1 MKPFIYFI
9 GLFLVLTS
17 SYGLYEGK
25 VGRIDASAALKL
37 SYDSLVF
44 GMPSNEFDAV
54 KKSNSSLINPDRL
67 ESEDD
72 FILTFSPAVH
82 FTNKLGLCVNTDSL
96 HV

>member
-9 GLFLVLTS
+9 GLFLVLTF

-54 KKSNSSLINPDRL
+54 KKSNSSLINKGLNIFKLPISFL
-67 ESEDD
+67 I
-72 FILTFSPAVH
+72 FIILI
-82 FTNKLGLCVNTDSL
+82 G
-96 HV
+96 

>member
-9 GLFLVLTS
+9 GLFLVLTF

-44 GMPSNEFDAV
+44 GMPSNEFEAV
-54 KKSNSSLINPDRL
+54 KKS
-67 ESEDD
+67 
-72 FILTFSPAVH
+72 
-82 FTNKLGLCVNTDSL
+82 
-96 HV
+96 

>member
-9 GLFLVLTS
+9 GLSLVLTF

-44 GMPSNEFDAV
+44 GMPSNEFEAV
-54 KKSNSSLINPDRL
+54 KKCMEIFFN
-67 ESEDD
+67 
-72 FILTFSPAVH
+72 
-82 FTNKLGLCVNTDSL
+82 
-96 HV
+96 

>member
-9 GLFLVLTS
+9 GLSLVLTF

-44 GMPSNEFDAV
+44 GMPSNEFEAV
-54 KKSNSSLINPDRL
+54 KKCRSNHL
-67 ESEDD
+67 
-72 FILTFSPAVH
+72 
-82 FTNKLGLCVNTDSL
+82 
-96 HV
+96 